1 MRWGTKADQPDVC
14 DIRSDQNFFHL
25 LRASYET
32 YRAQSRWS
40 CLRRVKVIGLFKF
53 GLFRTQL
60 VNISR
65 SSFLPIGPDFD
76 HETADTEPP
85 IGVNL
90 MMHLFEYPDHAD
102 IFPVLFKRIPRKMR
116 ERLQP
121 CPVKG
126 SSDGWGMQFVETPN
140 ELYVFMFGCAGF
152 LLCLAISVTWTL
164 VKSDVQGGFAIGGFA
179 LAFTLF
185 CGGLLHSYST

>member
-1 MRWGTKADQPDVC
+1 MRWGTKAYQPDVC

-25 LRASYET
+25 LRASHET

-40 CLRRVKVIGLFKF
+40 CLKR
-53 GLFRTQL
+53 L

-65 SSFLPIGPDFD
+65 SSFLPIGPDFN

-90 MMHLFEYPDHAD
+90 MMHLFENPDHAD
-102 IFPVLFKRIPRKMR
+102 IFPVLFNRIPRKMR
-116 ERLQP
+116 EKLQP
-121 CPVKG
+121 CPIKG
-126 SSDGWGMQFVETPN
+126 GSDGWGMQFMETPN
-140 ELYVFMFGCAGF
+140 ELYAFMFGCAGF

-185 CGGLLHSYST
+185 CGGLLHSYGT